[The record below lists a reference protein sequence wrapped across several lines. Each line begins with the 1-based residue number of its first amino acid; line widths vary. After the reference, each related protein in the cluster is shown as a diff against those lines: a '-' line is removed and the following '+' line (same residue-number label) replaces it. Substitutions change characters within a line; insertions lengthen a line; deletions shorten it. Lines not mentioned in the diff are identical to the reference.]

1 MIIITMTKAGYGGYM
16 FADNVVNKKD
26 VVELRNHE
34 NKVQHIL
41 IKIDFKS
48 IVTIDDE
55 GNKTELI
62 RKEN

>member
-1 MIIITMTKAGYGGYM
+1 MKIVIMNKAGYGGYM

-34 NKVQHIL
+34 NKIQHIL
-41 IKIDFKS
+41 IKINFKF
-48 IVTIDDE
+48 IRILNDE
-55 GNKTELI
+55 GTITELI

>member
-1 MIIITMTKAGYGGYM
+1 MKIVIMNKSGYGGYM

-41 IKIDFKS
+41 IKIDFKF
-48 IVTIDDE
+48 IKVIDDE
-55 GNKTELI
+55 GNKTDLI

>member
-1 MIIITMTKAGYGGYM
+1 MKIVIMNKSGYGAYM

-34 NKVQHIL
+34 NKIQHIL

-48 IVTIDDE
+48 IKVIDDE
-55 GNKTELI
+55 GNITDLK